1 VQADISRFT
10 KHTGT
15 QKRQA
20 WHSPSL
26 PLFLGWLELFLIGA
40 F

>member
-10 KHTGT
+10 KHTG